1 MEEGERK
8 EFISRIGTF
17 LLLIGITTLWLFI
30 ISDMSSKT
38 DFTLFIVSVASLVL
52 AWRFK
57 RSTGSAPQDA
67 GRFDSLRKLIGK
79 LKKK

>member
-17 LLLIGITTLWLFI
+17 LILIGITAMWLFI
-30 ISDMSSKT
+30 ISDMSSET
-38 DFTLFIVSVASLVL
+38 DFTLFIISVVSLVL

-57 RSTGSAPQDA
+57 RSTASAPKDA
-67 GRFDSLRKLIGK
+67 GRFGSLRKLLGK
-79 LKKK
+79 FKKK